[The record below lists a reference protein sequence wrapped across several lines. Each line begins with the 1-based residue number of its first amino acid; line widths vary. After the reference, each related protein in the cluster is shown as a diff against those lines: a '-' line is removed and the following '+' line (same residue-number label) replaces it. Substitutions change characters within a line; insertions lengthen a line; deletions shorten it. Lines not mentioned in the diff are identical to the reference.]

1 MSHLE
6 IWMLGVALAMDCLAI
21 SLATGV
27 GARRWVW
34 VPMMTMALS
43 WGLFQ
48 GGMTILGFAGASLLS
63 GIIVRIGPWVAAS
76 MLLLLGL
83 KMLHEGRES
92 RRTSVPGRI
101 PGLQDTLLM
110 AVATSIDA
118 FAVGVSLT
126 CIHYTASRMI
136 YPVAVISF
144 CSWAI
149 SIAGLVAGIR
159 AAQRISWPTEP
170 AGGIVLIAL
179 ACRIA
184 LTEWID
190 KWL

>member
-43 WGLFQ
+43 FGLFQ

-76 MLLLLGL
+76 ILLLLGL

>member
-1 MSHLE
+1 MVAESSKIENEKLTGEVSLKSIRYIIRELTNVGSE
-6 IWMLGVALAMDCLAI
+6 IDSISMQARNQYFVIGVFW
-21 SLATGV
+21 T
-27 GARRWVW
+27 
-34 VPMMTMALS
+34 
-43 WGLFQ
+43 F
-48 GGMTILGFAGASLLS
+48 SLLYL
-63 GIIVRIGPWVAAS
+63 
-76 MLLLLGL
+76 LLLLGL

-159 AAQRISWPTEP
+159 VAQRISWPTEP